1 MKLIKSELNWNQN
14 GTVLDTTHMAPKY
27 ENKGEKKATHESFQN
42 FQNYGQLRS
51 SICIYA

>member
-14 GTVLDTTHMAPKY
+14 GIVLDTTHMAPKY
-27 ENKGEKKATHESFQN
+27 ENKEKKSNTWKFQN